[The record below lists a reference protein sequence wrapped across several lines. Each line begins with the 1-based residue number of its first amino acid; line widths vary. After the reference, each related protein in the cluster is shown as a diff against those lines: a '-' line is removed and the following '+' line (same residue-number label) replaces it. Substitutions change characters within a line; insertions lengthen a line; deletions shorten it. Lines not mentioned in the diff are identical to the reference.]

1 MTGNRYRPDQNLIIM
16 EKTKANKGR
25 LNSSS
30 TQKGNKHPER
40 QENMNDG
47 DNSAAA
53 IKDSSNK
60 GKGPSGENL

>member
-1 MTGNRYRPDQNLIIM
+1 M
-16 EKTKANKGR
+16 EKTKAYKGWM
-25 LNSSS
+25 NSSS
-30 TQKGNKHPER
+30 AEKKNKHPER
-40 QENMNDG
+40 QENMKDG

>member
-1 MTGNRYRPDQNLIIM
+1 M
-16 EKTKANKGR
+16 ETNKIKKGR
-25 LNSSS
+25 MNNPSA
-30 TQKGNKHPER
+30 QKGNKHPER
-40 QENMNDG
+40 QENMKDG

>member
-1 MTGNRYRPDQNLIIM
+1 M
-16 EKTKANKGR
+16 ENTKTNKGR
-25 LNSSS
+25 MNSSS

-40 QENMNDG
+40 QENIKDG

>member
-1 MTGNRYRPDQNLIIM
+1 MPRKNLIIM
-16 EKTKANKGR
+16 EANKARKGR
-25 LNSSS
+25 MNSSS
-30 TQKGNKHPER
+30 AQKRNKHPER
-40 QENMNDG
+40 QENMKDG

>member
-1 MTGNRYRPDQNLIIM
+1 M
-16 EKTKANKGR
+16 ETNKARKGR
-25 LNSSS
+25 MNSSS
-30 TQKGNKHPER
+30 TQKGVKHPER
-40 QENMNDG
+40 QENMKDG

>member
-1 MTGNRYRPDQNLIIM
+1 MGS
-16 EKTKANKGR
+16 TKANKGR
-25 LNSSS
+25 VNNSLA
-30 TQKGNKHPER
+30 QKGNKHPER
-40 QENMNDG
+40 QENMKDG